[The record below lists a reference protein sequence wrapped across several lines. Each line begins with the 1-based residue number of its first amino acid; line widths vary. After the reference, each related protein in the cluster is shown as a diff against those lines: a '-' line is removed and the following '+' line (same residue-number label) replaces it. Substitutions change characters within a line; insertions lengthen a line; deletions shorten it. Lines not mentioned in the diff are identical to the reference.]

1 MTRTIRVAAVRAV
14 LNRAPRGAL
23 GSRDV
28 EPITRLDQQ
37 PEDGRA
43 DCERTH
49 VEHRG
54 HAIADEADLAG
65 GELGDELKD
74 ELEVFQWVDSRSRD
88 WRFLL
93 ATCRSAPG
101 RLI

>member
-1 MTRTIRVAAVRAV
+1 M
-14 LNRAPRGAL
+14 L

-28 EPITRLDQQ
+28 EPSTRLDQQ

-54 HAIADEADLAG
+54 HAIADETDLTG
-65 GELGDELKD
+65 GEPGDELND
-74 ELEVFQWVDSRSRD
+74 ELEAFSVGRQPEQR
-88 WRFLL
+88 L
-93 ATCRSAPG
+93 AVPLRHLSIGTRQAYLEC
-101 RLI
+101 

>member
-65 GELGDELKD
+65 GEPGEALTAVFLKLFR
-74 ELEVFQWVDSRSRD
+74 EYI
-88 WRFLL
+88 FLTKIENQL
-93 ATCRSAPG
+93 F
-101 RLI
+101 